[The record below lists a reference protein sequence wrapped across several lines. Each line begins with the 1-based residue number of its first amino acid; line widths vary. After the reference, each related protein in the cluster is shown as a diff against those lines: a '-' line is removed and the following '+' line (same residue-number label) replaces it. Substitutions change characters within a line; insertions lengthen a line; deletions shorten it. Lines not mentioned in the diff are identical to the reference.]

1 MAASSTRNCSS
12 SSDYCRTKLTITDG
26 VVNAV
31 SRSCQSNAS
40 DHDIHSNAVPSV
52 TTCTT
57 VLDFKGNPTAK
68 TECYFPCKGDK
79 CSNVTIVSLKK
90 CNSSCNNGNS
100 GGSCDYISG
109 KCVCNSGHYGEHC
122 NLTKLAGAKRKC
134 VQCTSASGMNC
145 SNFAEANDCP
155 DNKAFCSTTNT
166 SLIDSSNKVVLT
178 IVTKGCT
185 QSPGVADECFFTDTF
200 TDTPINNG
208 GLYKEFTCVST
219 CDTDGCNKVVADGQK
234 YTGKSAPK
242 QCVICNDLTGSTQ
255 CNPGKT
261 NVQTRSACPGSNLC
275 NMSVTY
281 LVSERTDLPYTS
293 EPSYT
298 LRSVTRGCASA
309 AKDGYPVNKP
319 RFLDIEVTITETC
332 DVDGC
337 NDKWPERPK
346 CVQCES
352 ELDTNGFDSCLLNPP
367 PPTACTYPYH
377 KYCYIQDNGMTH
389 NDITSIHGYRRSI
402 KRGCSATILPNGCST
417 HTNFRG
423 VKVDSCNMTCEED
436 ECNVEP
442 SYTLRSVTR
451 GCASAAEDGYPVNKP
466 RSLDIEVTITET
478 CDVDGCNDKWPER
491 PKCVQCESKLDTNGF
506 DSCLLNPPPPTACTY
521 PYHKYC
527 YIQDNGMTH
536 NDITSIHG
544 YRRSIKRGCSATILP
559 NGCSTHTNFRGVK
572 VDSCNMTCEE
582 DGCNVGF
589 GRVMNNAG
597 VIATHYT
604 SAVVLFAIIGS
615 LGNV

>member
-1 MAASSTRNCSS
+1 MDWFLKIILILGLGYHAHALTCYECSDVNFDGESTIAESCFMTASSTGSCSS

-40 DHDIHSNAVPSV
+40 DHDIHSNVVPSV

-68 TECYFPCKGDK
+68 TECYFPCMGDK
-79 CSNVTIVSLKK
+79 CNNVTIVSLKK

-109 KCVCNSGHYGEHC
+109 KCVCNSGHYGEYC
-122 NLTKLAGAKRKC
+122 NLTKSAGAKIKC

-145 SNFAEANDCP
+145 SNFTEANDCP
-155 DNKAFCSTTNT
+155 DNKAFCSTTQT

-234 YTGKSAPK
+234 YTRKTAPK

-255 CNPGKT
+255 CNPGNS

-309 AKDGYPVNKP
+309 AEDGVPVNKTIFP
-319 RFLDIEVTITETC
+319 NIKEVTITETC
-332 DVDGC
+332 NVDGC
-337 NDKWPERPK
+337 NDKWPKRPK

-352 ELDTNGFDSCLLNPP
+352 KIDTNGFDSCLLNPP

-389 NDITSIHGYRRSI
+389 N
-402 KRGCSATILPNGCST
+402 N
-417 HTNFRG
+417 
-423 VKVDSCNMTCEED
+423 
-436 ECNVEP
+436 
-442 SYTLRSVTR
+442 
-451 GCASAAEDGYPVNKP
+451 
-466 RSLDIEVTITET
+466 
-478 CDVDGCNDKWPER
+478 
-491 PKCVQCESKLDTNGF
+491 
-506 DSCLLNPPPPTACTY
+506 
-521 PYHKYC
+521 
-527 YIQDNGMTH
+527 
-536 NDITSIHG
+536 ITSIHG

-589 GRVMNNAG
+589 GRDMNNAG

-604 SAVVLFAIIGS
+604 SAVMLFAIIGS
-615 LGNV
+615 IGNV